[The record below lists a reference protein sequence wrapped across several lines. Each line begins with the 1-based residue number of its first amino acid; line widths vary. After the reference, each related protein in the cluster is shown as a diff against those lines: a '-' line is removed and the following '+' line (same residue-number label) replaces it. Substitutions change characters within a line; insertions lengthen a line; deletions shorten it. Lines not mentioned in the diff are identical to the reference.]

1 MKSEKIDELVKAV
14 VQVMGQVK
22 NIEKS
27 MTVGEGKMSY
37 KAVSDKDV
45 KIAVGNAMSKAGLSI
60 IPIDVQPTTKIERWE
75 EVDYNNKMKTKQSV
89 FTEVVTTY
97 LLTHISGQYV
107 TVKGYGHGV
116 DSQDKGAGKA
126 TTYALKYAL
135 LYTFLVPTGDIP
147 DTDTMV
153 SNNAVP
159 QSANKPAVEK
169 QNLVVGDANW
179 EKVTHYIVDNM
190 GLPTDQVIKNLSIKY
205 KISEA
210 VKKEIIKLKS

>member
-1 MKSEKIDELVKAV
+1 MQSEKIDELVKAV

-45 KIAVGNAMSKAGLSI
+45 KLAVGNAMSKFGLAI
-60 IPIDVQPTTKIERWE
+60 IPIDIQPNTKIERWE

-97 LLTHISGQYV
+97 LLTHVSGQYV
-107 TVKGYGHGV
+107 TVKGYGHGI

-147 DTDTMV
+147 DTDTSV
-153 SNNAVP
+153 SNPVVP
-159 QSANKPAVEK
+159 QSASKPIVEK
-169 QNLVVGDANW
+169 TKLAIGDANW

-190 GLPTDQVIKNLSIKY
+190 GIPTDQVLKNLSIKY
-205 KISEA
+205 IISDA